1 MENLIAGEDLMAKDI
16 RVNTDFPDHPKTVR
30 LRRALGSEGPDCL
43 LRLWCYAANNRTKGV
58 LSNMDIDDIEIAAK
72 WEGENGRFVEV
83 LTHEKIKFLELIDG
97 VYVLHDWEEHQGFIY
112 HSEERSAKAKRAA
125 KARWDTEAEETE
137 DFSNAG
143 SMQGACGTHKKSMQ
157 DASKNDAKTPKSDAP
172 NPFPSPTPSPTPK
185 KLKDKDKEKEIARE
199 KTENLESLNL
209 PPNPVPPPALV
220 GNPFVESYS
229 PPVWLRK
236 VFGELYEEATGQ
248 FVICSGI
255 EIAKAKEFFS
265 VLSQL
270 NPGADEKEIYE
281 RAKLGAEIAFEGYME
296 GTGFFHWLDK
306 SPPEVGWFA
315 NNAPQ
320 VNLAVT
326 ARLNMTE
333 EEIEQERETREV
345 YERIKNFADE
355 VDAQVE
361 KDLAE
366 GRKPLSSGFG
376 LPKPRT
382 EH

>member
-1 MENLIAGEDLMAKDI
+1 MAKDI
-16 RVNTDFPDHPKTVR
+16 RLKVDFMDHPKTVR
-30 LRRALGSEGPDCL
+30 LRRELGSEAVECL
-43 LRLWCYAANNRTKGV
+43 IRLWGFAADNRPKGE
-58 LSNMDIDDIEIAAK
+58 LTDMDVDDIEIAAK
-72 WEGENGRFVEV
+72 WTGEQGKFVEV
-83 LTHEKIKFLELIDG
+83 LLQKKSKFLMLKNKH
-97 VYVLHDWEEHQGFIY
+97 YVLHDWKEHQGFLY
-112 HSEERSAKAKRAA
+112 YADERSKKAKKAA
-125 KARWDTEAEETE
+125 GYRWKKGDAKR
-137 DFSNAG
+137 
-143 SMQGACGTHKKSMQ
+143 MLGACET
-157 DASKNDAKTPKSDAP
+157 DAKRMPPAQKIDAP

-209 PPNPVPPPALV
+209 PPNPIPPPALV

-255 EIAKAKEFFS
+255 EVAKAKEFFS

-270 NPGADEKEIYE
+270 NPGADEKKIYE

-306 SPPEVGWFA
+306 SPPTIGWFA

-333 EEIEQERETREV
+333 EEIEQEQREREQ
-345 YERIKNFADE
+345 YEDFKAFAE
-355 VDAQVE
+355 KVDAQVE

-366 GRKPLSSGFG
+366 GRKPLSGGLG

>member
-1 MENLIAGEDLMAKDI
+1 MGRIRTIKPEFWKNEGLSELTESTHLIAAALLNYADDEGYFNANEKLILAECSPLREPSTNI
-16 RVNTDFPDHPKTVR
+16 RRTLDELSRV
-30 LRRALGSEGPDCL
+30 GY
-43 LRLWCYAANNRTKGV
+43 LRLGKCEDGREYGHIIKFKEHQRVDRPKPSKIKDLQIDWNGSTNNRRTIDEQSTEEGNREQGKERKGIG
-58 LSNMDIDDIEIAAK
+58 SGIE
-72 WEGENGRFVEV
+72 
-83 LTHEKIKFLELIDG
+83 
-97 VYVLHDWEEHQGFIY
+97 
-112 HSEERSAKAKRAA
+112 
-125 KARWDTEAEETE
+125 
-137 DFSNAG
+137 
-143 SMQGACGTHKKSMQ
+143 KK
-157 DASKNDAKTPKSDAP
+157 T
-172 NPFPSPTPSPTPK
+172 
-185 KLKDKDKEKEIARE
+185 ARE
-199 KTENLESLNL
+199 ENLESVNL
-209 PPNPVPPPALV
+209 SQNPIPPQALV

-229 PPVWLRK
+229 APVWLRK

-255 EIAKAKEFFS
+255 EVAKAKEFFS

-296 GTGFFHWLDK
+296 GTGYFHWLDK

-333 EEIEQERETREV
+333 EEIEQEREIRET
-345 YERIKNFADE
+345 YERVKNFADE

-366 GRKPLSSGFG
+366 GRKPLSGGLG